1 MNHATVVGIDV
12 GGSHISAALVD
23 METSSLVTGSY
34 VRKEINTQGSVN
46 EIIEN
51 WCEVIQQA
59 QKYDSTSSGKI
70 GIAMPGPF
78 DYPNG
83 VSLIKDQNKYDIL
96 YKLNVK
102 ELLAEKLLVQAD
114 DIRFLNDA
122 ECFLLGEVFC
132 GAAQGVEQVLGLTL
146 GTGLGSAWCHHGKV
160 EDADLWNSPFK
171 EGIAEDYLS
180 TRWFVNRFRELTG
193 QEVKGVKELADL
205 APQNQTAQVVFDEF
219 GRNLADFIKTAV
231 KQVGA
236 VMVVIGGNISKAY
249 PLFSQS
255 LEKHL
260 QTAGLSIPIR
270 VAELGEESAL
280 IGAASSWKASLLEKV
295 EAVNT
300 LRK

>member
-1 MNHATVVGIDV
+1 MGIDV

-23 METSSLVTGSY
+23 METSALVSGSY

-46 EIIEN
+46 EIIDN

-59 QKYDSTSSGKI
+59 QKFDGTSSGKI

-102 ELLAEKLLVQAD
+102 ELLAEKLLMQAE

-180 TRWFVNRFRELTG
+180 TRWFVNRFFELTG
-193 QEVKGVKELADL
+193 QKVTGVKELADL
-205 APQNQTAQVVFDEF
+205 ASQNQTVQTVFDEF
-219 GRNLADFIKTAV
+219 GQNLADFIKTAV
-231 KQVGA
+231 KRNDA

-249 PLFSQS
+249 PLFSGE
-255 LEKHL
+255 LKKHL
-260 QTAGLSIPIR
+260 QDAALPIPIR

-280 IGAASSWKASLLEKV
+280 IGAASSWKGSFLEKEEV
-295 EAVNT
+295 VNAI
-300 LRK
+300 RK

>member
-1 MNHATVVGIDV
+1 MNHTTVVGIDV

-23 METSSLVTGSY
+23 METSALVSGSY
-34 VRKEINTQGSVN
+34 VRREINTQGSVE
-46 EIIEN
+46 EIIDN
-51 WCEVIQQA
+51 WCDVIQQA
-59 QKYDSTSSGKI
+59 QKFDGTSSGKI

-193 QEVKGVKELADL
+193 QEVKGVKELVDL
-205 APQNQTAQVVFDEF
+205 ASQNPTVQTVFNEF
-219 GRNLADFIKTAV
+219 GRNLADFIKLAV
-231 KQVGA
+231 KPLGA

-249 PLFSQS
+249 PLFSGE
-255 LEKHL
+255 LEKQL
-260 QTAGLSIPIR
+260 QNEGLSIPIR

-280 IGAASSWKASLLEKV
+280 IGAASSWKGSLLEKE
-295 EAVNT
+295 EAASA

>member
-1 MNHATVVGIDV
+1 MGIDV

-23 METSSLVTGSY
+23 METSALVSGSY

-46 EIIEN
+46 EIIDN

-59 QKYDSTSSGKI
+59 QKFDGTFSGKI

-102 ELLAEKLLVQAD
+102 ELLAEKLLMQAD

-180 TRWFVNRFRELTG
+180 TRWFVNRFFELTG
-193 QEVKGVKELADL
+193 QKVTGVKELADL
-205 APQNQTAQVVFDEF
+205 APQNQTVQTVFDEF
-219 GRNLADFIKTAV
+219 GQNLADFIKTAV
-231 KQVGA
+231 ERNDA

-249 PLFSQS
+249 PLFSGE

-260 QTAGLSIPIR
+260 QDAALHIPIR

-280 IGAASSWKASLLEKV
+280 IGAASSWKGSFLEKEEV
-295 EAVNT
+295 ANAI
-300 LRK
+300 RK